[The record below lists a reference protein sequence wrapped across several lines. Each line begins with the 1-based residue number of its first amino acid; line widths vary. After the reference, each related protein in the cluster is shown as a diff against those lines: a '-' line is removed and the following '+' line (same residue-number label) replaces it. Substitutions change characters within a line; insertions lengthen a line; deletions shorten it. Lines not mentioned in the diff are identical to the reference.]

1 MILMRL
7 VRSEKFMSDDELD
20 EDCEVRQAD
29 DDVDDELD
37 KIRKVGESN
46 APERVRLMTKIND
59 N

>member
-1 MILMRL
+1 
-7 VRSEKFMSDDELD
+7 MSGDELD

-29 DDVDDELD
+29 DDDDYELD

-46 APERVRLMTKIND
+46 APERVRLMTKVNA